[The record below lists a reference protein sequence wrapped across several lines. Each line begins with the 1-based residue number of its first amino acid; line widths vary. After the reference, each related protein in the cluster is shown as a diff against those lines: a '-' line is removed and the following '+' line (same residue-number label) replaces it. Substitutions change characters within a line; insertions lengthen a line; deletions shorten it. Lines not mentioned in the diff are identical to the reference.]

1 MAAKPDKDVVPLDVS
16 LTRLATALVEDY
28 HLLRAG
34 KISVREARTRAA
46 VAREAMRAVHLQFEG
61 LRFMSEQAKQIGAG
75 KA

>member
-1 MAAKPDKDVVPLDVS
+1 MATKRDKAPVPLEAS
-16 LTRLATALVEDY
+16 LTRLATSLVEDY

-61 LRFMSEQAKQIGAG
+61 LRFMSEQAKLVGGAS
-75 KA
+75 

>member
-1 MAAKPDKDVVPLDVS
+1 MAAKPDKSVVPIEAS
-16 LTRLATALVEDY
+16 LTKLATALVEDY

-61 LRFMSEQAKQIGAG
+61 LRFMSERAKLIGG
-75 KA
+75 GS